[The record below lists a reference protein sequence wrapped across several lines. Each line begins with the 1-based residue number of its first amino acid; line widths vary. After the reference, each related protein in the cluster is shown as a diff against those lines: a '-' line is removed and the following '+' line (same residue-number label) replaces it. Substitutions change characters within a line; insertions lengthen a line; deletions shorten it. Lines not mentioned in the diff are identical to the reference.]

1 MRIVSGWLESR
12 NGKICADELEDDDVF
27 VTDEVDEVDEVDD
40 ELEAELVEEAS
51 VAELV
56 DEAVVRAAED
66 DDADDEEEEEADN
79 EDVESALWGAELEVV
94 VALVELCTP
103 PFRDM
108 VATTTTPTTKTKAM
122 TAATT
127 ALPMAERR
135 EPKRARA

>member
-1 MRIVSGWLESR
+1 MRIVSGWLESK
-12 NGKICADELEDDDVF
+12 NGKVCADELEDDDVF
-27 VTDEVDEVDEVDD
+27 VTDEVDD
-40 ELEAELVEEAS
+40 ELEAELVDEAS

-56 DEAVVRAAED
+56 DEALVRAAED
-66 DDADDEEEEEADN
+66 DDADDTDDTDDEEEEEANN

-94 VALVELCTP
+94 VALVELCAP

-127 ALPMAERR
+127 ALPTAERR
-135 EPKRARA
+135 EPNRARA